1 MQHVANEPVI
11 SLNQLSSGEWAKLI
25 RKLRWVGLE
34 EEARRLELAMSALPP
49 EQRGCVS
56 AGPSSTD

>member
-1 MQHVANEPVI
+1 MQHANDAVI
-11 SLNQLSSGEWAKLI
+11 SLNQRSSWEWAKLI
-25 RKLRWVGLE
+25 CKLRWIGLE
-34 EEARRLELAMSALPP
+34 EERLELAMSALPP

>member
-1 MQHVANEPVI
+1 M
-11 SLNQLSSGEWAKLI
+11 GEIDPQATL
-25 RKLRWVGLE
+25 GLE

>member
-1 MQHVANEPVI
+1 MQHVANDPVI
-11 SLNQLSSGEWAKLI
+11 SLNQRSPGEWPKLI

-56 AGPSSTD
+56 AGPSTD

>member
-1 MQHVANEPVI
+1 MQHVANDLVI
-11 SLNQLSSGEWAKLI
+11 SLNQRSSGEWAKLI

-34 EEARRLELAMSALPP
+34 VEARRLELAMSALPP